1 MIPPRF
7 SLLFKRNALFPKNRA
22 FSVIPPL
29 MVFLVLTGLS
39 ACSWF
44 EGGKGKKLAR
54 VGKDYLYDSDLREVF
69 SERFSG
75 TDSIEIVQNYI
86 NQWIKEKLAEK
97 EAKENIKNIPEDLDE
112 QVEDYRNSLIL
123 YHYQKELIGTKLDSS
138 ISNKEIED
146 YYSKNKANFE
156 LKNNIIKVVYVKIEK
171 KNKDLDKVRKWVKN
185 LDDSNRK
192 NLQDWCISGALN
204 YYLDD
209 NSWLIFDDL
218 LKEIP
223 IKTYDQEAFLKNNRF
238 VEIQDSTGLYL
249 VNIKGFK
256 TKDDI
261 SPIGVEKENIKNILL
276 NSRKLSIL
284 KNKEE
289 NQFKEASDRGEF
301 EIY

>member
-29 MVFLVLTGLS
+29 MIFLVLTGLS

>member
-1 MIPPRF
+1 MI
-7 SLLFKRNALFPKNRA
+7 
-22 FSVIPPL
+22 
-29 MVFLVLTGLS
+29 FLVLTGLS

-97 EAKENIKNIPEDLDE
+97 EAKENIKNIPEDLDA

>member
-1 MIPPRF
+1 
-7 SLLFKRNALFPKNRA
+7 
-22 FSVIPPL
+22 

-54 VGKDYLYDSDLREVF
+54 VGKDYLYDSDLKEVF

-97 EAKENIKNIPEDLDE
+97 EAKENIKNIPEDLDA

>member
-29 MVFLVLTGLS
+29 MIFLVLTGLS

-54 VGKDYLYDSDLREVF
+54 VGKDYLYDSDLKEVF

-238 VEIQDSTGLYL
+238 VEIQDTTGLYL

>member
-1 MIPPRF
+1 MILPRF
-7 SLLFKRNALFPKNRA
+7 SLLYKRNALFPRNRA
-22 FSVIPPL
+22 FSVIPPF
-29 MVFLVLTGLS
+29 VIFLVLAGLS

-54 VGKDYLYDSDLREVF
+54 VGKEYLYDSDLREVF

-97 EAKENIKNIPEDLDE
+97 EAKENIKNIPEDLDA

-146 YYSKNKANFE
+146 YYAKNKANFE

-289 NQFKEASDRGEF
+289 NQFKEASERGEF